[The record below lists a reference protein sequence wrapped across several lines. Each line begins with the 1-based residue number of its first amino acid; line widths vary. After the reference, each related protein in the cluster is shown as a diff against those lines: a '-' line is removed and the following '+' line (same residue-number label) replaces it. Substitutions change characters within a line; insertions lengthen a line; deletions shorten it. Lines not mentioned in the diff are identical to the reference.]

1 MRYPK
6 ALREQGTIGVT
17 APSFGCV
24 TEPYKSAFVNAQRQL
39 AQRGFSVKV
48 GETCGL
54 AEGIGISSTPQ
65 RCARELTQFMTDPA
79 CDVVLSAG
87 GGEMMCEV
95 ISRMDFDALAAADPK
110 WFMGFSD
117 NTNMTYLLATACD
130 TASVYG
136 PNAPA
141 FGMKPWHPV
150 LDQALELLMGT
161 RDRVTGFDLWEKE
174 GLKDEQHPLEPY
186 HLTEPKIL
194 HRLDAENGQVVEC
207 GMQDEPVRFH
217 GRMLGGCLDCLANL
231 AGTRWDY
238 TAEFMERYPG
248 EKVVWFL
255 EACDYNPMDIRRAIW
270 RLGQTGWFD
279 HTAGFLIGRPGCY
292 GVNWFGLDHYHAF
305 TDLLQE
311 YQVPVILDVDL
322 GHLPPSMPILCGAT
336 GHVEIRDAQI
346 SVTYEKN

>member
-24 TEPYKSAFVNAQRQL
+24 TEPYKSAFVSAQRQL

-174 GLKDEQHPLEPY
+174 GRRTDRWWSAGCRMNLSDFRDACLE
-186 HLTEPKIL
+186 
-194 HRLDAENGQVVEC
+194 DV
-207 GMQDEPVRFH
+207 
-217 GRMLGGCLDCLANL
+217 
-231 AGTRWDY
+231 W
-238 TAEFMERYPG
+238 TAWR
-248 EKVVWFL
+248 
-255 EACDYNPMDIRRAIW
+255 IW
-270 RLGQTGWFD
+270 
-279 HTAGFLIGRPGCY
+279 
-292 GVNWFGLDHYHAF
+292 
-305 TDLLQE
+305 
-311 YQVPVILDVDL
+311 QVPDGTILQNLWSVI
-322 GHLPPSMPILCGAT
+322 
-336 GHVEIRDAQI
+336 R
-346 SVTYEKN
+346 EKR